1 MVEVLASRTQA
12 HVTYFQ
18 QAWGELAH
26 LTRSFINSKR
36 VYAISRNLVLVIEKA
51 VIRAIDNL
59 YQLDYEI
66 KSGQVDRFYA
76 FELFLLKFQRN

>member
-36 VYAISRNLVLVIEKA
+36 VYC
-51 VIRAIDNL
+51 
-59 YQLDYEI
+59 YY
-66 KSGQVDRFYA
+66 F
-76 FELFLLKFQRN
+76 LFWLAL